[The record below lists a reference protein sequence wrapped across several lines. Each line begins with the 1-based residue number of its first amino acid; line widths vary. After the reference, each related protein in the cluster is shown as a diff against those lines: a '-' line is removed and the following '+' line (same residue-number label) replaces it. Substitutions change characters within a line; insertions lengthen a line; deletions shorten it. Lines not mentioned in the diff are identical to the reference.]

1 MRLLR
6 SVSDAAG
13 RATRCARLEQG
24 WRAESIGDAVP
35 QQTTGT
41 VHSVFAHACNIETA
55 GGELVTVLADT
66 RGNSPHGIKLAQAV
80 APLDARLFAGQEVLI
95 GQTLLRVPAASI
107 SIDLSS
113 ARVWRS
119 EIAAVRI
126 TACGDALRQVRS
138 TVCTRVDLHGFARVL
153 LAFRPADSAIEA
165 ALEARLSSTLP
176 ELAQATA
183 AHDGTAVAHI
193 AARLV
198 GLGPGL
204 TPSGDDFLTGYL
216 AALWSGAAVESG
228 IVTLL
233 KRLNAP
239 FPALL
244 PGTNVISRQMLRD
257 AMHGRFAEHLVNLV
271 DAVAHARDV
280 AGATVRVLE
289 TGHSSG
295 ADTVCGLLFGYVP
308 AAAVAN
314 GERALLKMRRTPGV
328 VALA

>member
-13 RATRCARLEQG
+13 RATRCARLEL
-24 WRAESIGDAVP
+24 RAESIGDAVP
-35 QQTTGT
+35 QQATGT

-66 RGNSPHGIKLAQAV
+66 RGNSPHGIKLAHSV

-95 GQTLLRVPAASI
+95 GQTLLRVPAASM

-119 EIAAVRI
+119 EIAAVRVN
-126 TACGDALRQVRS
+126 ACADPLRQVRS
-138 TVCTRVDLHGFARVL
+138 TLRRRVDLHGFASVL
-153 LAFRPADSAIEA
+153 FASRPAASGIEA

-183 AHDGTAVAHI
+183 SHDGTAVAHI

-216 AALWSGAAVESG
+216 AALWSRAAVESG

-233 KRLNAP
+233 KALNAP
-239 FPALL
+239 FTALL
-244 PGTNVISRQMLRD
+244 LRTNVISGQMLRD
-257 AMHGRFAEHLVNLV
+257 AVHGRFAEHLIKLV

-289 TGHSSG
+289 NGHSSG

-308 AAAVAN
+308 GLAAAHS
-314 GERALLKMRRTPGV
+314 ERALLDMRRMPGV
-328 VALA
+328 AALA